1 MTLVSN
7 KEPAVC
13 ICSSL
18 LSFIAN
24 PTARIKLKYSFST
37 KIKFVWQNIV
47 AADEAAPRVK

>member
-7 KEPAVC
+7 TEPAVC

-24 PTARIKLKYSFST
+24 PFVRIKFESSFSA
-37 KIKFVWQNIV
+37 KIKFVRQNIV
-47 AADEAAPRVK
+47 ATDEAAPRVK